1 MPKVLMLLNFA
12 LLFALYYFMPGS
24 EEAASSILT
33 VSTFL
38 FAIFAGF
45 FIARQGNRYNEI
57 RQQLSRYDGELTAI
71 YRSIGH
77 IDPSLQDQAKN
88 IIRETHDKIIETG
101 QWDYMFTHK
110 TTTITDLH
118 DLIND
123 NIDNSELTDDDFLAA
138 QNIITSLEQLQ
149 IVRKQL
155 VSLHIERIPRFQWG
169 FLILL
174 AVILILTLSTIPTDS
189 VLTGSILKAA
199 FGSCVFLVL
208 MLLWEF
214 DNLVFFGDNIGTR
227 SSQDMV
233 DIFEGRK

>member
-1 MPKVLMLLNFA
+1 MLLTFA
-12 LLFALYYFMPGS
+12 LLCVLYYLMPGS
-24 EEAASSILT
+24 EQAASSILT

-57 RQQLSRYDGELTAI
+57 RKQLSRYDGELTAI

-77 IDPSLQDQAKN
+77 IDPEMQDQAKK
-88 IIRETHDKIIETG
+88 IIRQTHDKIIETQ

-118 DLIND
+118 DLINE
-123 NIDNSELTDDDFLAA
+123 NIDDSNLTDDDFLAA

-169 FLILL
+169 FLVLL
-174 AVILILTLSTIPTDS
+174 AVILILTLSTIPTNS

-208 MLLWEF
+208 VLLWEF
-214 DNLVFFGDNIGTR
+214 DNLVFFGGNIGTR
-227 SSQDMV
+227 SSQDMI
-233 DIFEGRK
+233 DIFEGKK